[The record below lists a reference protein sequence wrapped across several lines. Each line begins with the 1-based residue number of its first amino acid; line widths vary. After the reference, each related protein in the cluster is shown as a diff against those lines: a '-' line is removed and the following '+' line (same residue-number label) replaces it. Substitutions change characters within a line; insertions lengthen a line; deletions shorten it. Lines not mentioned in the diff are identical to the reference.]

1 MTKDKFTAKAF
12 DKCLEK
18 LEYVIVACEFDETGN
33 INDGLLNRLYVAR
46 ELLYMTENELKQA
59 GAI

>member
-1 MTKDKFTAKAF
+1 MTKDKFTAKAL

-18 LEYVIVACEFDETGN
+18 VEYVIAACEFDEQGN
-33 INDGLLNRLYVAR
+33 INNGVLNKLYVAR
-46 ELLYMTENELKQA
+46 DLLYMVENELKKV

>member
-18 LEYVIVACEFDETGN
+18 LEYVIVACEFDEQGN
-33 INDGLLNRLYVAR
+33 IDDRLLNKLYVAR
-46 ELLYMTENELKQA
+46 ELLYMVQTELKQA

>member
-18 LEYVIVACEFDETGN
+18 LEYVIAACEFDEQGN
-33 INDGLLNRLYVAR
+33 IDDGVLNKLYVAR
-46 ELLYMTENELKQA
+46 ELLYMVQTELKQA
-59 GAI
+59 GAV

>member
-1 MTKDKFTAKAF
+1 MTKDKFTAKAL

-18 LEYVIVACEFDETGN
+18 VEYVIAACEFDEQGN
-33 INDGLLNRLYVAR
+33 IDDRLLNKLYVAR
-46 ELLYMTENELKQA
+46 DLLYMAQTELKQA